1 MRFHQEITIIKTP
14 DISPYFI
21 WSKLYIQLHLA
32 LVEQQNLDKTV
43 DIGVSFPEYHCFEK
57 DNKTISVLGSKLRV
71 FANNQVALEQLNLSH
86 WLSRLADYVHITSV
100 KEVPSHVSEY
110 LQVARYRPNL
120 NMERLTR
127 RFMRRE
133 SKRTGREISFEEAQE
148 IQNQR
153 FVDKAEG
160 EISLEAAKSHYS
172 DPEVKDLPYIKMKSL
187 SGEREFSLL
196 INQQPVEQQQQGGF
210 STYGLS
216 SKATVPNW

>member
-1 MRFHQEITIIKTP
+1 MKVYQEITIIKTP
-14 DISPYFI
+14 EISPYFI
-21 WSKLYIQLHLA
+21 WSKLYTQLHLA
-32 LVEQQNLDKTV
+32 LVEQQNPDKTV
-43 DIGVSFPEYHCFEK
+43 DIGVSFPEYHCQNK
-57 DNKTISVLGSKLRV
+57 DSKSSAFLGSKLRV
-71 FANNQVALEQLNLSH
+71 FANSQAALEQLNLAH
-86 WLSRLADYVHITSV
+86 WLSRLADYVHTTSI
-100 KEVPSHVSEY
+100 KEVPNHVSEY

-148 IQNQR
+148 MQNQR
-153 FVDKAEG
+153 LVDEAKVTIEEAKARY
-160 EISLEAAKSHYS
+160 IN
-172 DPEVKDLPYIKMKSL
+172 PEVKDLPYIKMKSL

-196 INQQPVEQQQQGGF
+196 INQQPVEQHQQGSF

>member
-1 MRFHQEITIIKTP
+1 MRFYQEIALIKTP

-21 WSKLYIQLHLA
+21 WSKLYTQLHLA
-32 LVEQQNLDKTV
+32 LVEQQNPDNTV
-43 DIGVSFPEYHCFEK
+43 DIGVSFPEYRCFDK
-57 DNKTISVLGSKLRV
+57 DNKTITVLGGKLRV
-71 FANNQVALEQLNLSH
+71 FANNQAALEQLNLTH
-86 WLSRLADYVHITSV
+86 WFSRLADYVHTTSI
-100 KEVPSHVSEY
+100 KEVPNDVSEY
-110 LQVARYRPNL
+110 VQVARYRPNL
-120 NMERLTR
+120 NMEKLTR

-160 EISLEAAKSHYS
+160 KVSLETAKSHYS
-172 DPEVKDLPYIKMKSL
+172 NPNVKDMPYIKMRSL
-187 SGEREFSLL
+187 SGDREFSLL
-196 INQQPVEQQQQGGF
+196 IKQQPVERQQQGSF